1 MLENVSPKV
10 HLSTM
15 MLKIYLVNWS
25 VPAGDRLATN
35 MLETVSFYDV
45 GGCITLDEKIDV
57 QDWQVLILAGN
68 VTMQESVVFKA
79 FVHKDTRTSWA
90 TQDVRVSYWYSD
102 FLGIKLNTDRSIVYV
117 ITAIFQIINLA

>member
-1 MLENVSPKV
+1 
-10 HLSTM
+10 
-15 MLKIYLVNWS
+15 
-25 VPAGDRLATN
+25 

-68 VTMQESVVFKA
+68 IAMEESVVFKA
-79 FVHKDTRTSWA
+79 FVHKDTRTSWV

-102 FLGIKLNTDRSIVYV
+102 FLGIKLNNDRSIVYV